1 MKTSSAWTPLL
12 TAFTIWFAHFMTC
25 WAASELIWPH
35 HRLANAAAW
44 AATALALLA
53 LGGLALHQ
61 HRQRAAGILAQWH
74 FRLAQGATALATVAV
89 VFSALPSAMLRA

>member
-1 MKTSSAWTPLL
+1 MKSPPAWTPLL

-53 LGGLALHQ
+53 LGVLAMHQ
-61 HRQRAAGILAQWH
+61 HRQRTAGVLAQWH
-74 FRLAQGATALATVAV
+74 YRFALGAAALATVAV
-89 VFSALPSAMLRA
+89 AFSALPAVVLRA